1 MLKEFQEFAFKGSL
15 LDLAIGLI
23 LGTAFGKLVA
33 SLVTDVIMPPIG
45 LLLGRVDF
53 ANLFINLSD
62 KPYASLTDARAAGAP
77 VIAFGAFL
85 NTIINFLI
93 VAIVVFMIIRPFNRA
108 KEKAEGEE
116 DAKELEDKAR
126 EALDEREKEKESAG
140 EAPKA
145 EGEDAAQP
153 QSVDTSDSASE

>member
-23 LGTAFGKLVA
+23 LGTAFGKVVA

-62 KPYASLTDARAAGAP
+62 KPYATLAAARAAGAP
-77 VIAFGAFL
+77 AIAFGAFL
-85 NTIINFLI
+85 NTIINFIILAW
-93 VAIVVFMIIRPFNRA
+93 VLFLIIRPFNRA
-108 KEKAEGEE
+108 KEASAASSEGSDELKDE
-116 DAKELEDKAR
+116 MKEILGGS
-126 EALDEREKEKESAG
+126 KEKGAASESPTDIESAG
-140 EAPKA
+140 T
-145 EGEDAAQP
+145 D
-153 QSVDTSDSASE
+153 

>member
-23 LGTAFGKLVA
+23 LGTAFGKVVA

-62 KPYASLTDARAAGAP
+62 KPYATLAAARAAGAP
-77 VIAFGAFL
+77 AIAFGAFL
-85 NTIINFLI
+85 NTIINFVILAW
-93 VAIVVFMIIRPFNRA
+93 VLFLVIRPFNRA
-108 KEKAEGEE
+108 KEIATSEGSDELKDQMKDLLGGSKDKGAEGP
-116 DAKELEDKAR
+116 
-126 EALDEREKEKESAG
+126 
-140 EAPKA
+140 AP
-145 EGEDAAQP
+145 DAQP
-153 QSVDTSDSASE
+153 AAGTD

>member
-23 LGTAFGKLVA
+23 LGVAFGKVVA

-62 KPYASLTDARAAGAP
+62 KPYATLAAAKAAGAP
-77 VIAFGAFL
+77 AIAFGAFL
-85 NTIINFLI
+85 NTIINFVI
-93 VAIVVFMIIRPFNRA
+93 VAFVLFLIIRPFNRA
-108 KEKAEGEE
+108 KEAAEGGEGPE
-116 DAKELEDKAR
+116 DVKEGVKDM
-126 EALDEREKEKESAG
+126 LDEKGRG
-140 EAPKA
+140 GA
-145 EGEDAAQP
+145 EGAG
-153 QSVDTSDSASE
+153 ASEAAGGDAETSPAVE